1 MKNRLVLWSCF
12 FGLTSVILGAFGAHG
27 LENQLT
33 FSELDSF
40 ETATLYQLV
49 HSILL
54 FSVASSNFFSIKIV
68 QRVGQ
73 FLVAGILLFSFSIY
87 ALTLDQL
94 IGLDLG
100 FLGPVTPFGGLC
112 LILAWGTMVVATI
125 RQPK

>member
-12 FGLTSVILGAFGAHG
+12 FGLTSVIFGAFGAHG

-33 FSELDSF
+33 LSELDSF

-94 IGLDLG
+94 MGLDLG
-100 FLGPVTPFGGLC
+100 FLGPVTPFGGFC